1 MPRPLHTTPRA
12 HTTIPP
18 RRGLSSGRLL
28 VALVLVLALP
38 TIGFALWPRFSW
50 STTETM
56 PMMHRATKGDFVH
69 EITDRGNVESANN
82 VEIKCEVKAKNAQGT
97 TILEIVPEGTVAK
110 PGDVLVR
117 LDSSLL
123 ETDRTS
129 QLITC
134 SNSEASLI
142 QAQRV
147 LETAEISK
155 KEYMEGTYAQT
166 VESVQSEI
174 FVAKEDRSR
183 ADQYLVYSK
192 RLAAKGYITAPQLE
206 ADQFAVEKAKNSL
219 RIAETKLRV
228 LQDFTREKMLVQLEA
243 DIKTAEARLKA
254 AKATHELD
262 TAQLALIENQIEKC
276 VIKAPEPGQVVY
288 ANIIGW
294 RGTKEVMIDA
304 GEQVRERQVLIRL
317 PDPKK
322 MQVVAKINEAK
333 IAQVGIGMPALI
345 RLDAFPELELHGT
358 VEKVSEFPVP
368 TSWMGST
375 VKEYETMVRIQESP
389 PGLRPG
395 LTAEVRICVE
405 DTPDVLQL
413 PVQAIFE
420 HGDKYYCVTNDG
432 GRWFAREV
440 TIGSTND
447 KTVVVRGGLSEG
459 EEVVLNAVAYREKVA
474 LPEVPPERRS
484 ASSVAVTPIPQK
496 QTPPQQQAP
505 DAQPAEKR
513 PKDDDLAALAES
525 VFRQY
530 DRDGDG
536 RLRLGDLPEK
546 LRLRLQAA
554 DVNKDGFIDRT
565 ELATVSGHVVVEA
578 ASARD
583 SRPKGAA
590 VVEVHGR

>member
-1 MPRPLHTTPRA
+1 MPRPS
-12 HTTIPP
+12 HTTIPA
-18 RRGLSSGRLL
+18 RRGLSSRRLL
-28 VALVLVLALP
+28 AALVLVLALP
-38 TIGFALWPRFSW
+38 AAGFALWPRLTW

-56 PMMHRATKGDFVH
+56 PMMHRVAKGEFLH

-82 VEIKCEVKAKNAQGT
+82 VEIKCEVKAKNAMGT

-123 ETDRTS
+123 ETDHTS
-129 QLITC
+129 QMITC
-134 SNSEASLI
+134 SNSEAALI

-192 RLAAKGYITAPQLE
+192 RLAAKGYITAQQLE
-206 ADQFAVEKAKNSL
+206 ADQFAVEKAKNAL
-219 RIAETKLRV
+219 QIAETKLRV

-243 DIKTAEARLKA
+243 DVKTAEARLKA

-262 TAQLALIENQIEKC
+262 MAQLALIENQIEKC
-276 VIKAPEPGQVVY
+276 VIKAPESGQVVY

-375 VKEYETMVRIQESP
+375 VKEYETMVRIHESP

-405 DTPDVLQL
+405 NTADVLQV

-420 HGDKYYCVTNDG
+420 HGDKYYCVTGEG

-440 TIGSTND
+440 AIGSTND
-447 KTVVVRGGLSEG
+447 KTVVIRGGLSEG
-459 EEVVLNAVAYREKVA
+459 EEIVLNAVAYREKVA
-474 LPEVPPERRS
+474 LPEIPPERRS
-484 ASSVAVTPIPQK
+484 AGSVAAGTVVPK
-496 QTPPQQQAP
+496 KEV
-505 DAQPAEKR
+505 DAQLAKKPAKA
-513 PKDDDLAALAES
+513 DDPVALAAS
-525 VFRQY
+525 VFGQY
-530 DRDGDG
+530 DLDHDGK
-536 RLRLGDLPEK
+536 LRLTDLPEK

-565 ELATVSGHVVVEA
+565 EWAAVSSRVVAEA
-578 ASARD
+578 VAPPINP
-583 SRPKGAA
+583 PKGAT
-590 VVEVHGR
+590 VVETNSH